1 MKIRKNRLV
10 ALAAIAG
17 TAYLL
22 NRESKKNP
30 EFMSTVKDKW
40 ENAKTDL
47 GKVVNETQEH
57 ANQVINE
64 FEEGVGDYSGEAFHA
79 AEQVKENAE
88 DLIEGM

>member
-17 TAYLL
+17 AAYLL

-47 GKVVNETQEH
+47 GKVVNETQEQ

-64 FEEGVGDYSGEAFHA
+64 FEDQVGDYSGEAFHA
-79 AEQVKENAE
+79 AEQVKEKTE
-88 DLIEGM
+88 DFIEGM